1 MAGERP
7 RVRIVATGGTI
18 ASIGP
23 HRLDYMLY
31 PESGKKLTISES
43 LARIPEVEEI
53 AEVQGEDFSSVGST
67 SVGPVEWIAMAQRI
81 NRIFREDTGV
91 SGVVVT
97 HGTATLE
104 ETSYFLHLTVKSTKP
119 VVLTG
124 AMRPPSALS
133 SDADINLLDAVRVS
147 ACADASGKGV
157 LTVLNNEVQSAREVT
172 KANTFRVE
180 TFRPNELGFLGY
192 VDSDGEVVF
201 YRSPTRKHTTATP
214 LELFQITEVEYN
226 TRTVFI
232 IEIAVGLGDVWQAKD
247 KRYYKRFH
255 YKAEPMEH
263 YEINMVRS
271 RGVAPDIGLVFALG
285 DTWEQEKVAH
295 RKLERCSIYIGV
307 QNSTTSVV
315 EAALFELWLCKFD
328 NMHPRAL
335 RPFLRNGQRTV
346 RMSGVDYNTI
356 LFHLSWPIDGSYRPI
371 FRTVDPTYISHVSFD
386 IDTRHVSVPDK
397 PYSTGRSLFWRI
409 QSPNMAAKSGKVE
422 LVMKRLPL
430 AGGTEVSLEEE
441 HGDFEISGEA

>member
-18 ASIGP
+18 AGIGP

-81 NRIFREDTGV
+81 NRIFREDTGM

-214 LELFQITEVEYN
+214 FDVAGVEALPRVDIVYAYAGADGLL
-226 TRTVFI
+226 VD
-232 IEIAVGLGDVWQAKD
+232 AV
-247 KRYYKRFH
+247 RR
-255 YKAEPMEH
+255 
-263 YEINMVRS
+263 NRS
-271 RGVAPDIGLVFALG
+271 DGLV
-285 DTWEQEKVAH
+285 
-295 RKLERCSIYIGV
+295 
-307 QNSTTSVV
+307 
-315 EAALFELWLCKFD
+315 
-328 NMHPRAL
+328 
-335 RPFLRNGQRTV
+335 
-346 RMSGVDYNTI
+346 
-356 LFHLSWPIDGSYRPI
+356 
-371 FRTVDPTYISHVSFD
+371 
-386 IDTRHVSVPDK
+386 
-397 PYSTGRSLFWRI
+397 
-409 QSPNMAAKSGKVE
+409 
-422 LVMKRLPL
+422 L
-430 AGGTEVSLEEE
+430 AGFGSGTYPPAVLEAGAQAVSDGIPVVMASRATAGRVVITPRGERL
-441 HGDFEISGEA
+441 GYIVCDNLPGLPQKARILLMLALTLTRDRGEIQQMFREY